1 MAKILCDTD
10 FIIKIANDPLP
21 KVDWVSFSKQNEI
34 ATIPLVVKELE
45 GLKKSKEMQTVRR
58 AKNALA
64 IIQEGKKIKVLSK
77 EDDAKFH
84 EADQELIE
92 LTSASPDT
100 VLATM
105 DGSIL
110 SRLERMGLPYYTL
123 SNNKLLEHPR
133 KRATHLSL
141 RKK

>member
-34 ATIPLVVKELE
+34 TTIPLVVKELE
-45 GLKKSKEMQTVRR
+45 GLKKSKDLQTVRR

-64 IIQEGKKIKVLSK
+64 VIQEGKKIKVFPTG
-77 EDDAKFH
+77 DDKFH

-92 LTSASPDT
+92 LTSASTDT

-105 DGSIL
+105 DGSLL
-110 SRLERMGLPYYTL
+110 SRLERIGLPYYTL

-133 KRATHLSL
+133 KGATHLSL